1 MLWVFQCL
9 SNCLSSLL
17 LCNKLRLNS
26 PRVRSLGVAPQGSAG
41 SGSCG
46 MLQSQ
51 CRLAHRAGGSWL
63 QSLTMWALHRA
74 AHDVVACFP
83 GTRDLRQKE
92 HDQAHVSFIACLESD
107 MPSLPLDA
115 MAHTAQPRVA
125 ATTRRCAYREGS
137 EKSSHTRHPK
147 SLGLFVPE
155 GSR

>member
-9 SNCLSSLL
+9 SNCISSLL

-26 PRVRSLGVAPQGSAG
+26 LRVGSLGVAPQGTG

-46 MLQSQ
+46 MLHSQ
-51 CRLAHRAGGSWL
+51 CRLAHVAGGSRL

-74 AHDVVACFP
+74 AHDMVACFP
-83 GTRDLRQKE
+83 GTRDPRQKE
-92 HDQAHVSFIACLESD
+92 HNQAHVSFIACLESD

-115 MAHTAQPRVA
+115 MAHTAQPCVA
-125 ATTRRCAYREGS
+125 ATTHRCAYREGS
-137 EKSSHTRHPK
+137 EKSSHAWYPK

-155 GSR
+155 GGR